1 MDYKETL
8 NLPQTTFPMKANLSQ
23 KEPEMLKKWTEM
35 DMYGRL
41 RSHFKGKPRF
51 ILHDGPP
58 YANGHIHLGHTIN
71 KVLKDIII
79 KSRQLQGFDA
89 PYVPGWDCHG
99 LPIEHNVEKDL
110 GSKKKDMSKLEIRK
124 ACRRYAEKFVDIQ
137 REEFKRLGVF
147 GDWER
152 PYLTMSY
159 DYEAAIC
166 REFCDIF
173 LKGYV
178 VKSKKPVYWCP
189 TCITALAEAEVEYAD
204 HKSPSITVKFA
215 AKEDLRAWCT
225 NRLEVDSPVFVLI
238 WTTTPWTLPANLAV
252 ALHPDFDYVAVKVEN
267 EIWIVAEGRLSA
279 TLLSAGKE
287 PMDAQVLGRFI
298 GREIEGMHL
307 LHPFIQRE
315 SLLVTADYVT
325 LDTGTGC
332 VHTAPG
338 HGADDY
344 STGLR
349 YALDIYAP
357 VDDRGRFTQE
367 VADFAGINIFD
378 ANAKIIEL
386 LQEKG
391 ALVASESLV
400 HSYPH
405 CWRCKRPVIFRA
417 TSQWFI
423 SMDGQQA
430 LRKKA
435 LSAIEKVQWI
445 PEWGKDRIRGMV
457 EARPDWC
464 VSRQR
469 AWGVPVTVFVC
480 EDCGTP
486 FMDAATAQ
494 RLHNVFSE
502 EGADAWFARDVGELL
517 PPHAC
522 CSKCG
527 GKNIKKETDILDVW
541 FDSGVSH
548 AVVLGQRSELSWPAD
563 LYLEGS
569 DQHRGWFQ
577 SSLLTSV
584 ATRDRA
590 PYRAVLTHGFVVDG
604 QGKKMSK
611 SVGNVISPADIIK
624 EHGAEILRLWVASE
638 DYQDDIKISKEIL
651 QRMVESYRK
660 IRNTFRYLLSNLYD
674 FNPDTDT
681 VSETE
686 FDVLDKWAL
695 SRLNLL
701 KQRVIMAYNN
711 YKFHQIYH
719 RVHEFCTVDMSAL
732 YLDIIKDRLY
742 CELKSGIKRRSA
754 QTVLYR
760 IARDLLIMVSPILS
774 FTAEEAWAH
783 LNKGTVEPAES
794 IFLAEL
800 GNDKGAFKL
809 SDAES
814 RKWDEI
820 WRVRF
825 EITKALE
832 LARKEKRIGLALDAR
847 VVVSP
852 PDELTQVL
860 QENVSLLQTLSIVSQ
875 LEIGAPEEGTLLVW
889 EAQDVPGLKV
899 SVFKA
904 NGQKCARCW
913 TWSETVGADSRFT
926 DVCERCAGVLKAMN
940 SDALA

>member
-1 MDYKETL
+1 MDYKDTL
-8 NLPQTTFPMKANLSQ
+8 NLPQTAFPMKANLAQ
-23 KEPEMLKKWTEM
+23 KEPETLKRWDEMGLYHMLC
-35 DMYGRL
+35 R
-41 RSHFKGKPRF
+41 RFAGKPHF

-58 YANGHIHLGHTIN
+58 YANGRIHLGHTIN
-71 KVLKDIII
+71 KVLKDMII
-79 KSRQLQGFDA
+79 KSKRLQGFDA

-99 LPIEHNVEKDL
+99 LPIEHNVEKEL
-110 GSKKKDMSKLEIRK
+110 GPKKKDMTKLDIRK

-137 REEFKRLGVF
+137 REEFKRLGVL
-147 GDWER
+147 GDWNQ

-178 VKSKKPVYWCP
+178 IKSKKPVYWCP
-189 TCITALAEAEVEYAD
+189 TCVTALAEAEVEYAD

-215 AKEDLRAWCT
+215 AKDDLQAWS
-225 NRLEVDSPVFVLI
+225 NERFGANLPVFVLI

-252 ALHPDFDYVAVKVEN
+252 ALHPDFDYVGVKVGD

-279 TLLSAGKE
+279 TMLSAGKE
-287 PMDAQVLGRFI
+287 PMDVEILGRFT
-298 GREIEGMHL
+298 GKEIEGLHL
-307 LHPFIQRE
+307 MHPFIPRE

-325 LDTGTGC
+325 LDAGTGC

-338 HGADDY
+338 HGTDDY
-344 STGLR
+344 LTGLR
-349 YALDIYAP
+349 YGLDVYAP
-357 VDDRGRFTQE
+357 VDDRGRFTGD
-367 VADFAGINIFD
+367 VAEFAGTNIFD
-378 ANAKIIEL
+378 ANPKIIEL
-386 LQEKG
+386 LREKG
-391 ALVASESLV
+391 ALVAAESLS

-423 SMDGQQA
+423 SMDGEQR
-430 LRKKA
+430 LREKA
-435 LSAIEKVQWI
+435 LKAIEEVRWI
-445 PEWGKDRIRGMV
+445 PDWGKDRIRGMV

-480 EDCGTP
+480 EDCETP
-486 FMDAATAQ
+486 FMSEAAAK
-494 RLHNVFSE
+494 RLHEIFSQ
-502 EGADAWFARDVGELL
+502 EGADAWFAKDVTELL
-517 PPHAC
+517 PADAS

-527 GKNIKKETDILDVW
+527 SKNLKKEMDILDVW

-548 AVVLGQRSELSWPAD
+548 AAVLEKRPELSWPAD

-584 ATRDRA
+584 ATRNRA
-590 PYRAVLTHGFVVDG
+590 PYKAVLTHGFVVDG

-624 EHGAEILRLWVASE
+624 EYGAEILRLWVSSE

-651 QRMVESYRK
+651 QRLVESYRK

-674 FNPDTDT
+674 FNPDTDS
-681 VSETE
+681 VPEAE

-695 SRLNLL
+695 ARLNTL
-701 KQRVIMAYNN
+701 KRRVLMAYND

-742 CELKSGIKRRSA
+742 CELKDGIKRRSA

-760 IARDLLIMVSPILS
+760 IARELLVMVSPILS
-774 FTAEEAWAH
+774 FTAEEAWLH
-783 LNKGTVEPAES
+783 LNKSSSEPVES
-794 IFLAEL
+794 VFLAKLHHDE
-800 GNDKGAFKL
+800 GAFEL
-809 SDAES
+809 SAQETE
-814 RKWDEI
+814 RWEQI

-832 LARKEKRIGLALDAR
+832 LARKDKKIGLALDAR

-852 PDELTQVL
+852 PDEFISLL
-860 QENVSLLQTLSIVSQ
+860 QDNEALLQTLTIVSQ
-875 LEIGAPEEGTLLVW
+875 LEVGAEEADALLVW
-889 EAQDVPGLKV
+889 ESEEIPGLKI

-904 NGQKCARCW
+904 KGRKCARCW
-913 TWSETVGADSRFT
+913 TWSETVGSDERFM
-926 DVCERCAGVLKAMN
+926 DVCGRCAGVLRAMGI
-940 SDALA
+940 

>member
-1 MDYKETL
+1 MDYKDTL
-8 NLPQTTFPMKANLSQ
+8 NLPQTAFPMKANLSQ
-23 KEPEMLKKWTEM
+23 KEPDMLKKWAAM
-35 DMYGRL
+35 DLYARL
-41 RSHFKGKPRF
+41 REHFAGRPRF

-71 KVLKDIII
+71 KVLKDMIV
-79 KSRQLQGFDA
+79 KSRQLQGLDA

-99 LPIEHNVEKDL
+99 LPIEHNVEKEL
-110 GSKKKDMSKLEIRK
+110 GSKKKDMSKLDIRK
-124 ACRRYAEKFVDIQ
+124 VCRRYAEKFVDIQ
-137 REEFKRLGVF
+137 REEFKRLGVL
-147 GDWER
+147 GDWDN

-159 DYEAAIC
+159 DYEASIC
-166 REFCDIF
+166 QEFCDIF

-178 VKSKKPVYWCP
+178 VKRKKPVYWCP
-189 TCITALAEAEVEYAD
+189 TCVTALAEAEVEYAD

-215 AKEDLRAWCT
+215 AKEDLQVWFKERFKT
-225 NRLEVDSPVFVLI
+225 DLPVFVLI

-252 ALHPDFDYVAVKVEN
+252 ALHPDFDYVAVKIEN

-279 TLLSAGKE
+279 TLLSAGME
-287 PMDAQVLGRFI
+287 PMDASVLARFQ
-298 GREIEGMHL
+298 GKELDGMHL
-307 LHPFIQRE
+307 LHPFIARD

-325 LDTGTGC
+325 LEAGTGC

-344 STGLR
+344 ATGLR
-349 YALDIYAP
+349 YGLEIYAP
-357 VDDRGRFTQE
+357 VDDHGRFTHE
-367 VADFAGINIFD
+367 VAEFAGTNIFD
-378 ANAKIIEL
+378 ANSQIIGL
-386 LQEKG
+386 LQKKK
-391 ALVASESLV
+391 ALVAEESLT

-417 TSQWFI
+417 TAQWFI
-423 SMDGQQA
+423 SMDGQQE

-435 LSAIEKVQWI
+435 LSAIEQVRWI

-464 VSRQR
+464 ISRQR
-469 AWGVPVTVFVC
+469 AWGVPVTVFMC

-486 FMDAATAQ
+486 FMNEATAK
-494 RLHNVFSE
+494 RLYEVFAV
-502 EGADAWFARDVGELL
+502 EGADAWFARSAQELL
-517 PPHAC
+517 PVDAC
-522 CSKCG
+522 CAKCG
-527 GKNIKKETDILDVW
+527 GTRIRKETDILDVW

-548 AVVLGQRSELSWPAD
+548 AAVLGQRFHLSWPAD

-584 ATRDRA
+584 ATRGRA
-590 PYRAVLTHGFVVDG
+590 PYHAVLTHGFVVDG

-611 SVGNVISPADIIK
+611 SVGNVISPMDIIK
-624 EHGAEILRLWVASE
+624 EYGAEILRLWVSSE

-651 QRMVESYRK
+651 QRLVESYRK

-674 FNPDTDT
+674 FNPDTDV
-681 VSETE
+681 VSESE
-686 FDVLDKWAL
+686 LHILDKWAL
-695 SRLNLL
+695 ARLTLL
-701 KQRVIMAYNN
+701 KKRVLSAYND

-719 RVHEFCTVDMSAL
+719 RIHEFCTVDMSAL

-742 CELKSGIKRRSA
+742 CELKDGVKRRSA

-760 IARDLLIMVSPILS
+760 IARELLVMVSPILS
-774 FTAEEAWAH
+774 FTAEEAWGY
-783 LNKGTVEPAES
+783 LNKGTWEPHES

-800 GNDKGAFKL
+800 GHDNWAIEL

-847 VVVSP
+847 VVVTLP
-852 PDELTQVL
+852 EELDQML
-860 QENVSLLQTLSIVSQ
+860 KGDALLLQTLSIVSQ
-875 LEIGAPEEGTLLVW
+875 LEFGEADATALLVW
-889 EAQDVPGLKV
+889 ESQYVPGLKI
-899 SVFKA
+899 SVYKA
-904 NGQKCARCW
+904 KGQKCARCW
-913 TWSETVGADSRFT
+913 TWSETVGSDNRFA
-926 DVCERCAGVLKAMN
+926 DVCNRCAGVLKAMN
-940 SDALA
+940 SNALA